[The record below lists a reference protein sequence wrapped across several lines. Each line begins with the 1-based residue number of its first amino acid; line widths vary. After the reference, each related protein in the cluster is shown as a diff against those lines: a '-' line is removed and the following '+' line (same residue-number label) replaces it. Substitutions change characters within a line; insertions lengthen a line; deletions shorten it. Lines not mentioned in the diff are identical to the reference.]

1 MADKDIIIGHA
12 INAMGMIGVSSG
24 ILLFTFAMV
33 LLLFRHGFGL
43 DIPNP
48 FQWFCS
54 ELPSRGIFAF
64 DSDP

>member
-48 FQWFCS
+48 FQWFW
-54 ELPSRGIFAF
+54 
-64 DSDP
+64 